1 MSPAA
6 TPSELKL
13 SPELAELKD
22 RLVQWLELI
31 QAPAS
36 PTTDGWAD
44 YIEPMRSEPW
54 SLADQ
59 TFDSLK
65 LNLYTAENRYL
76 MLVRPEKKAYSLTV
90 YVLSRRP
97 FKDEMP
103 FNEDSFISGGEFSKE
118 TLIGC
123 LLAILER
130 ELIARV

>member
-1 MSPAA
+1 VNPA
-6 TPSELKL
+6 TVPSEQRLT
-13 SPELAELKD
+13 PELSELKD
-22 RLVQWLELI
+22 RLVSWLEII
-31 QAPAS
+31 QYPVS
-36 PTTDGWAD
+36 PTAASWAD

-54 SLADQ
+54 SLEDQ

-65 LNLYTAENRYL
+65 VNLYTAENRYL
-76 MLVRPEKKAYSLTV
+76 LLVRPEQTRYSLTV

-103 FNEDSFISGGEFSKE
+103 FNEDSFISGGEFSQE
-118 TLIGC
+118 TLTGC

>member
-1 MSPAA
+1 MAPAL
-6 TPSELKL
+6 E
-13 SPELAELKD
+13 EMRD
-22 RLVQWLELI
+22 HLVNWLNII
-31 QAPAS
+31 QFPAS
-36 PTTDGWAD
+36 PTATSWAN

-54 SLADQ
+54 SMVDQ
-59 TFDSLK
+59 TYDSLK
-65 LNLYTAENRYL
+65 LNLFTAENRYL
-76 MLVRPEKKAYSLTV
+76 LLVRPEKDNYSLTV

-103 FNEDSFISGGEFSKE
+103 FNEDSFISGGEFSRE